1 MTLVTWSDSYS
12 TGIPQID
19 QQHQEL
25 VRLLNELY
33 ESILAR
39 QGSRACRAVVDR
51 LFAYT
56 QDHFRVEENMMRR
69 LGYPRLEVHKAKHQS
84 LLKHV
89 VGLLAKLDAGNTAI
103 SFELLHFLKLW
114 LTKHITESDR
124 RFGAYA
130 SAREVSF
137 A

>member
-1 MTLVTWSDSYS
+1 MTSLVTWSASYS
-12 TGIPQID
+12 TGIPEID

-25 VRLLNELY
+25 VGLLNELH
-33 ESILAR
+33 ESIVAR
-39 QGSRACRAVVDR
+39 RGSMACRAVVNR
-51 LFAYT
+51 LVAYT
-56 QDHFRVEENMMRR
+56 QNHFLVEEDMMRR
-69 LGYPRLEVHKAKHQS
+69 LGYPRLDVHKANHES

-114 LTKHITESDR
+114 LTKHIAESDR

-130 SAREVSF
+130 A